1 MSKVFIVL
9 LSIIPCSVVYAQDA
23 VTIDRNLNRSTPS
36 NYKHSIP
43 PIEEVAGNKVF
54 SLLLDNMIN
63 FMGKVAKEEFEIY
76 VGEPVG
82 EEDGFIVYEVES
94 SFEKIPIAIRCFYH
108 EKTGKLINVHFPTP
122 AYNNYLY
129 GILKYKKE
137 ETIVKTYRDRFNVPY
152 QYDVTVKEHL
162 LLQIFSWGGVSY
174 GYK

>member
-1 MSKVFIVL
+1 MRVLFIVL
-9 LSIIPCSVVYAQDA
+9 LSIILGSIVYAQDG
-23 VTIDRNLNRSTPS
+23 VTIDRNLNRGAPS

-63 FMGKVAKEEFEIY
+63 FIGKVDKEEFEIY

-82 EEDGFIVYEVES
+82 EEDEFIVYEIES

-122 AYNNYLY
+122 AHNNYLY
-129 GILKYKKE
+129 GVIPYDKE
-137 ETIVKTYRDRFNVPY
+137 DVIIKTHRDKFGIPY
-152 QYDVTVKEHL
+152 QYDVTVKRHL